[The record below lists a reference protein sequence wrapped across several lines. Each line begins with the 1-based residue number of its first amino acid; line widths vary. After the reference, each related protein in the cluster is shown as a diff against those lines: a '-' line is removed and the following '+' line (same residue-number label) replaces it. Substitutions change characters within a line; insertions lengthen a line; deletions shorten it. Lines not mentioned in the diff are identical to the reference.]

1 MLKSLPALL
10 MASLLGLST
19 LALAEEIPGAKWY
32 RYYDENN
39 RPNVTDS
46 LSSEHIARG
55 YDALSGSMQV
65 IKHVPAQRALTPQEI
80 AAAKAKREAELQQA
94 KDDKQLLRLY
104 SSPAD
109 AEHAR
114 DRQIDALQLRIDFS
128 TNSLSG
134 LRQRR
139 AAEAQK
145 AATFERTGKP
155 VPTDLKNSIANYDK
169 QIQGAQTEITQRKA
183 EQDKVRSDFDPVI
196 QRLVTLTGK
205 PASNTVPITSTP
217 AAGGKPPA
225 KPL

>member
-1 MLKSLPALL
+1 MSTRLSRLLILPL
-10 MASLLGLST
+10 
-19 LALAEEIPGAKWY
+19 LALAPLLQAEEIPGAKWY

-46 LSSEHIARG
+46 LTAEHIARG
-55 YDALSGSMQV
+55 YDALSGSMQL
-65 IKHVPAQRALTPQEI
+65 IKHVPAQRAATAEEK
-80 AAAKAKREAELQQA
+80 AAAKAKREAQQQQA

-114 DRQIDALQLRIDFS
+114 DRQIDALQLRVDFS
-128 TNSLSG
+128 TNSLAG

-145 AATFERTGKP
+145 AASYERTGKP
-155 VPTDLKNSIANYDK
+155 VSADLKASISNYDK
-169 QIQGAQTEITQRKA
+169 QIQSAQAEIIQRKA
-183 EQDKVRSDFDPVI
+183 EQEKVRADFEPVI

-205 PASNTVPITSTP
+205 PASAAPATTTTP
-217 AAGGKPPA
+217 APAGKP
-225 KPL
+225 